1 MNLLG
6 KITIFLLLLLLGTC
20 FIVRRFPDETS
31 NIDKVRKSNPQIKL
45 QKKEIKLPEIPRK
58 KNLKL
63 KPWKKEN
70 QIFYTL
76 EEDDIQ
82 LLCLYLLGEK
92 NV

>member
-1 MNLLG
+1 MNWLG
-6 KITIFLLLLLLGTC
+6 KTILFLLLLLLGTC

-31 NIDKVRKSNPQIKL
+31 NIDKVRKSNPQIKI

-63 KPWKKEN
+63 KPWKQEN

-76 EEDDIQ
+76 EDDYIE
-82 LLCLYLLGEK
+82 LLCLGEI
-92 NV
+92 